1 MKIIILMSFYIMI
14 VLVLASCEKNQ
25 DSSSQDHILGTW
37 ISEENNDT
45 LNFADSTN
53 LLRSNINMH
62 SDHYDYQLINDSIR
76 IGYSGRLYIY
86 VIPSMHKYLL
96 NGNNLTIDFSNRHCY
111 GFALQK
117 INYTRKL
124 D

>member
-1 MKIIILMSFYIMI
+1 MKAIIFKSFYILI
-14 VLVLASCEKNQ
+14 VLALASCEKDQ

-37 ISEENNDT
+37 ISEDNNDI
-45 LNFADSTN
+45 LNFVDSAN
-53 LLRSNINMH
+53 FLKSNINMQ
-62 SDHYDYQLINDSIR
+62 SDHYDYQLINDSIM

-86 VIPSMHKYLL
+86 VVPSMHKYLL
-96 NGNNLTIDFSNRHCY
+96 NGNNLTIDFRNRHCY
-111 GFALQK
+111 GFDSQE